1 MLIRLALLFCLGC
14 LAPAGLAGAS
24 EIPAPKGQV
33 ILTVSGKIA
42 HRNAPDGAT
51 FDAAMLEALP
61 KRTTVAN
68 TPWYS
73 GKTRFEG
80 PLGAAL
86 LDQVGASGTV
96 LKVTALN
103 DYAVEIPV
111 ADFRKWPVI
120 LATKIN
126 DKAISVREK
135 GPIFV
140 IYPFDE
146 EPSLYNEL
154 YFGRSAWQ
162 VKSIEVR

>member
-1 MLIRLALLFCLGC
+1 MLTRLAFLCLI
-14 LAPAGLAGAS
+14 GLGTVGWAGAA
-24 EIPAPKGQV
+24 EIAAPKGPV

-42 HRNAPDGAT
+42 HRNGPDAAT
-51 FDAAMLEALP
+51 FDAAMLDALP
-61 KRTTVAN
+61 KRTTTAS
-68 TPWYS
+68 TPWYPQ
-73 GKTRFEG
+73 KTQFDG

-86 LDQVGASGTV
+86 LDKVGASGAV

-111 ADFRKWPVI
+111 ADLRKWPVI
-120 LATKIN
+120 LATTIN
-126 DKAISVREK
+126 GKPISVREK

>member
-1 MLIRLALLFCLGC
+1 MLIRLAILC
-14 LAPAGLAGAS
+14 LAWLGTAGWAGAT
-24 EIPAPKGQV
+24 EIAPPKGPV

-42 HRNAPDGAT
+42 HRNGAEGAM
-51 FDAAMLEALP
+51 FDAAMLDALP
-61 KRTTVAN
+61 RRTTNAS

-73 GKTRFEG
+73 EKTRFEG

-86 LDQVGASGTV
+86 LDQVGASGSV

-111 ADFRKWPVI
+111 EDFRKWPVI
-120 LATKIN
+120 LATSIN
-126 DKAISVREK
+126 GKPISVREK

-146 EPSLYNEL
+146 QPSLYNEL

-162 VKSIEVR
+162 VKTIEVR

>member
-1 MLIRLALLFCLGC
+1 MLIRLALLC
-14 LAPAGLAGAS
+14 LAWLGTAGFVGAA
-24 EIPAPKGQV
+24 EIAAPKGPI

-42 HRNAPDGAT
+42 HRNGPDGARY
-51 FDAAMLEALP
+51 DAAMLDALP
-61 KRTTVAN
+61 KRTTTAN
-68 TPWYS
+68 TPWYPQ
-73 GKTRFEG
+73 KTQFDG

-120 LATKIN
+120 LATTIN
-126 DKAISVREK
+126 GKPISVREK